1 MTERL
6 HLGGLDATAMIELM
20 NRGDVSAAAVIDE
33 HLALASGRGAE
44 LCAIVA
50 QDPEAA
56 RSVARAVDE
65 ARRKGE
71 PHGTLAGVPMTV
83 KDSFDVRGLRTTHGR
98 LSDSHVAT
106 EDAPAVAR
114 ARAAGAVIYGKTNVP
129 VLLDDYQSS
138 NPDFGRTLNPWDP
151 ERTPGGSS
159 GGSAAAIA
167 AGLSALEL
175 GSDLSGSIRMPA
187 AWCGIFGH
195 RPSNGV
201 LSKMGHLPWAVDGLI
216 EPPVS
221 VAGPMARS
229 ARDLSLAFEVLA
241 GPARL
246 DAVGWRLQLPPSRVD
261 RLRGTRVGLWVY
273 EPAAPIDDEMR
284 MALLD
289 LADTLRAAGCTVDEL
304 TKPPGAGAA
313 GLELF
318 DRLQGAEIAHSLTDD
333 DWNTLVAAAADT
345 DAPDNKAARALT
357 QSARTAWQD
366 AEAQRAITAA
376 WGSVFDRFD
385 VVLAPA
391 VPGAAPRHD
400 ERPGAERRLNV
411 GGTENPAADVVSAW
425 SRMVNLAMLPSTV
438 IPLGPGADTGM
449 PLGAQLIGPYL
460 EDRTPLRF
468 AALMEAEGIIG
479 FTPPNGW

>member
-6 HLGGLDATAMIELM
+6 HLGGLDATAMIGLM
-20 NRGDVSAAAVIDE
+20 NRGDLSAAELIDE
-33 HLALASGRGAE
+33 HLNLAAGRGAV
-44 LCAIVA
+44 LGAIVA
-50 QDPEAA
+50 QDPVAA
-56 RSVARAVDE
+56 RAAARAADD
-65 ARRKGE
+65 ARREGDAVG
-71 PHGTLAGVPMTV
+71 PLSGVPMTV
-83 KDSFDVRGLRTTHGR
+83 KDSFDVRGMRTTHGR
-98 LSDSHVAT
+98 LSDAHVAT

-129 VLLDDYQSS
+129 VLLADYQSS

-151 ERTPGGSS
+151 QRTPGGSS
-159 GGSAAAIA
+159 GGSASAIA

-201 LSKMGHLPWAVDGLI
+201 VSKMGHLPWAVDGLI

-221 VAGPMARS
+221 VAGPLARS
-229 ARDLSLAFEVLA
+229 ARDLVLAFEVLA

-246 DAVGWRLQLPPSRVD
+246 DAVGWRLQLPPSRID
-261 RLRGTRVGLWVY
+261 RLSGTRIGLWLD
-273 EPAAPIDDEMR
+273 EPTAPVDDEMR
-284 MALLD
+284 MALLG
-289 LADTLRAAGCTVDEL
+289 LAEKLRAAGCTVDEL
-304 TKPPGAGAA
+304 TSPPGAGAA

-318 DRLQGAEIAHSLTDD
+318 DRLQAAEIAHSLSDD
-333 DWNTLVAAAADT
+333 DWHALVAAAGET
-345 DAPDNKAARALT
+345 DSPDDKSARALT
-357 QSARTAWQD
+357 QSVRTAWQD

-376 WGSVFDRFD
+376 WGSTFDRFD
-385 VVLAPA
+385 AVLAPA

-400 ERPGAERRLNV
+400 ERPAAQRTLTVAGPEH
-411 GGTENPAADVVSAW
+411 PAADVVSAW
-425 SRMVNLAMLPSTV
+425 SRMVNLAMLPATV
-438 IPLGPGADTGM
+438 IPMGPGADSSM

-460 EDRTPLRF
+460 EDRTPLRL